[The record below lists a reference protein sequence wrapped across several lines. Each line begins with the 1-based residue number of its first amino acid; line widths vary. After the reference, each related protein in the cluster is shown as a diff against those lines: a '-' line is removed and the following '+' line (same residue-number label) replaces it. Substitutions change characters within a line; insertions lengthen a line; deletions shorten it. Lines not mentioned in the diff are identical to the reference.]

1 MSRILGI
8 DPGASGALVCL
19 CTVTGMIE
27 VYDMPTVEVKRGQRN
42 VRQVNPALLVDVIR
56 EAKPTEAVVES
67 VHAMPGQGVSSMF
80 AFGRALGVIEGALA
94 GLGVPFTLVP
104 PREWTAAMRVKGGKD
119 GSRNRACELFPMHAK
134 LFARVKD
141 DGRADAALLAAYGSK
156 VVG

>member
-19 CTVTGMIE
+19 CTKTG
-27 VYDMPTVEVKRGQRN
+27 VLDVFDMPTVQIKRGTRL
-42 VRQVNPALLVDVIR
+42 VRQVNAALLVDIIK
-56 EAKPTEAVVES
+56 EAKPDRAFVEA

-94 GLGVPFTLVP
+94 GLNISQTLVP
-104 PREWTAAMRVKGGKD
+104 PAEWTKHMRVKGGKD
-119 GSRNRACELFPMHAK
+119 GARNRAIELYPIHSN

-141 DGRADAALLAAYGSK
+141 DGRADAALIATYGASL
-156 VVG
+156 G

>member
-27 VYDMPTVEVKRGQRN
+27 VYDMPAVEIRRGTRN
-42 VRQVNPALLVDVIR
+42 VRQVNPAMVVDIIR
-56 EAKPTEAVVES
+56 QAKPDQAFIEA

-80 AFGRALGVIEGALA
+80 AFGRALGLLEGALA
-94 GLGVPFTLVP
+94 GCGVPFTLIP

-119 GSRNRACELFPMHAK
+119 GSRNRAAELFPAHAK
-134 LFARVKD
+134 LFSRVKD
-141 DGRADAALLAAYGSK
+141 DGRADACLIAAYGAK
-156 VVG
+156 GLN